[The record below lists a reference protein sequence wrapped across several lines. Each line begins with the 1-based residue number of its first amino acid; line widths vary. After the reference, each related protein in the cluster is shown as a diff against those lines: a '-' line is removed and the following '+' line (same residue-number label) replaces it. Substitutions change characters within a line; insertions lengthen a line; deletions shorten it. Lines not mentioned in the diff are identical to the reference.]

1 MNTLEMQ
8 MAKREFYSPP
18 EFGPRL
24 NSGHW
29 HSTLESAQSSDLPHG
44 YSTLESRQPDF
55 SDFDSY
61 KQSTT
66 ALPQPEIFDVSAET
80 PRKSDSDNG
89 AKLARKGCDSRKR
102 ALWILAAL
110 IAILVVAA
118 AIGGE

>member
-24 NSGHW
+24 NSEQW
-29 HSTLESAQSSDLPHG
+29 HNTLDSVQRLDLPHG

-66 ALPQPEIFDVSAET
+66 VLPQPEIFDASAET
-80 PRKSDSDNG
+80 PRDSDSDNG
-89 AKLARKGCDSRKR
+89 TAFASKDRGSRKR
-102 ALWILAAL
+102 ALWILVAL
-110 IAILVVAA
+110 IATLVIAA
-118 AIGGE
+118 AVGGE

>member
-1 MNTLEMQ
+1 

-18 EFGPRL
+18 EIGPSL
-24 NSGHW
+24 NSGQW
-29 HSTLESAQSSDLPHG
+29 HNTLDSAQRLDLAHG

-66 ALPQPEIFDVSAET
+66 VLPQPEIFDVSAET
-80 PRKSDSDNG
+80 PRESDSDNG
-89 AKLARKGCDSRKR
+89 TAVASKDRGSRKR
-102 ALWILAAL
+102 ALWIFVAL
-110 IAILVVAA
+110 IAILVIAA

>member
-1 MNTLEMQ
+1 

-18 EFGPRL
+18 DFGPRL
-24 NSGHW
+24 NSEQW
-29 HSTLESAQSSDLPHG
+29 HNTLNSAQRLDLPHG

-66 ALPQPEIFDVSAET
+66 VLPQPETFDASAET
-80 PRKSDSDNG
+80 PRNSDNENG
-89 AKLARKGCDSRKR
+89 SASAIKDRSSRKR
-102 ALWILAAL
+102 GLWILVAL
-110 IAILVVAA
+110 IAILVIAA

>member
-24 NSGHW
+24 NNGQW
-29 HSTLESAQSSDLPHG
+29 HNTLDSAQRLDLAHD

-66 ALPQPEIFDVSAET
+66 VLPQPEIFDAPAET
-80 PRKSDSDNG
+80 PRHSDSDNG
-89 AKLARKGCDSRKR
+89 TAFTSKDRGSRKR
-102 ALWILAAL
+102 DLWVLIAL
-110 IAILVVAA
+110 IAILVIAA

>member
-1 MNTLEMQ
+1 

-24 NSGHW
+24 NNGPRHD
-29 HSTLESAQSSDLPHG
+29 TLDSAQRSDLTHG

-66 ALPQPEIFDVSAET
+66 VLPQPEIFDASVET
-80 PRKSDSDNG
+80 PTDSGSDNDTAHASKDRG
-89 AKLARKGCDSRKR
+89 SRKR
-102 ALWILAAL
+102 ALWVLVAL
-110 IAILVVAA
+110 IAILVIAA

>member
-1 MNTLEMQ
+1 

-18 EFGPRL
+18 DFGPSL
-24 NSGHW
+24 NGGQW
-29 HSTLESAQSSDLPHG
+29 HNTLDSAQRLDLPHD

-66 ALPQPEIFDVSAET
+66 VLPQPEIFDASAET
-80 PRKSDSDNG
+80 PRESDSDNDT
-89 AKLARKGCDSRKR
+89 ALASKDRGSRKR
-102 ALWILAAL
+102 TLWILVAL
-110 IAILVVAA
+110 IAILVIAA